1 MTAPLKTVTLKI
13 DGKDVTVPEGTS
25 IWDAAQTVGI
35 PIPVLCHKPPLTP
48 IGVCRACVVEVK
60 GARVFAASCVRPCE
74 SNMEVTTSNDRLE
87 RSRKMLVELLLAD
100 HPVPCDRHKETHS
113 CELELLAEKLGIL
126 KAPVDEL
133 LANAMAP
140 APYKPRFESRAHDK
154 QTASPCGSEPADL
167 SKFLFAKGHDLS
179 NVDIAIDHSACIV
192 CDRCVRA
199 CTDVKHNNVIGRMGK
214 GYATSIS
221 FDMNKPMG
229 QSSCV
234 NCGECMIS
242 CPTGAITSQAEVMSK
257 SIIGKAAGKL
267 GATNASE
274 VLSVE
279 ELIKMPMFSAIS
291 PEFLKRNQGSILLRK
306 FKKGDIVCREGEFG
320 STAFYILSGKAEVF
334 LNTPIGQIKSDKTK
348 ENSSGIFGMLKKFTG
363 GLTRTKTDEVREN
376 SSGKMIRNDGPT
388 DLSLDHPIAMLQEE
402 DLFGEM
408 TCMSFQP
415 RSATVRATEEC
426 TIIEMLRNVL
436 QTLQKNKKFKDKLDK
451 NYRER
456 ALAQHLRSV
465 PIFKDLDESFIKQ
478 LKDRVELLRFDAGQV
493 IVKQGDPA
501 DAFYLIRV
509 GCVKISQSHP
519 GGEMVLTYLGR
530 GEYFGEMGLLKGGP
544 RTASCTALDHV
555 EVVCIRK
562 VHFDFMLSWYDSLR
576 KSFEAE
582 AAKREKQASL
592 VAKSAPDIPLTN
604 FLSQGLMH
612 AQSLL
617 LLDLEKCTRC
627 DECVRACSDAHDGV
641 TRLVRE
647 GMRFDKFLVPTS
659 CRSCMDPL
667 CMVGCPVGSIRR
679 KETLEIIIEDWCVG
693 CGLCAEQCPY
703 GNINMHQFPG
713 EGMVDDPERP
723 GFQKANIQKKAV
735 TCDLCTDLSTPSCV
749 YACPHEA
756 AQRVN
761 AREFFADR
769 ILAEAQK

>member
-25 IWDAAQTVGI
+25 IWDAAQTIGI
-35 PIPVLCHKPPLTP
+35 PIPVLCHKPPMTP
-48 IGVCRACVVEVK
+48 VGVCRACVVEVK

-74 SNMEVTTSNDRLE
+74 NNMEVTTTNDRLE
-87 RSRKMLVELLLAD
+87 RSRKTLVELLLAD
-100 HPVPCDRHKETHS
+100 HPVPCERHKETHS

-126 KAPVDEL
+126 HAPGEAGAKAQEPFKPKF
-133 LANAMAP
+133 AP
-140 APYKPRFESRAHDK
+140 R
-154 QTASPCGSEPADL
+154 SPEKSNVPACQGEPMDL
-167 SKFLFAKGHDLS
+167 SKFLFTKGHDLS
-179 NVDIAIDHSACIV
+179 NHDIAIDHTACIV

-199 CTDVKHNNVIGRMGK
+199 CTEVKHNNVIGRMGK

-221 FDMNKPMG
+221 FDADKPMG

-234 NCGECMIS
+234 NCGECMVS
-242 CPTGAITSQAEVMSK
+242 CPTGAITSQAEV
-257 SIIGKAAGKL
+257 IGKGMLGGAGRLEAGK
-267 GATNASE
+267 NAE

-291 PEFLKRNQGSILLRK
+291 PEFLKRNQGSIILRK

-334 LNTPIGQIKSDKTK
+334 LNTPIGHIKSQKDDKSNT
-348 ENSSGIFGMLKKFTG
+348 GFFGMLRNFSHGLSRSKKE
-363 GLTRTKTDEVREN
+363 EVREN
-376 SSGKMIRNDGPT
+376 SGGKLIRNDGPM
-388 DLSLDHPIAMLQEE
+388 DLSLDNPIAMLQEE

-415 RSATVRATEEC
+415 RSATVRATEDC
-426 TIIEMLRNVL
+426 TIIEMLRNIL
-436 QTLQKNKKFKDKLDK
+436 QTLQKNKKFKEKLDR

-465 PIFKDLDESFIKQ
+465 PIFKDLDETFIKQ
-478 LKDRVELLRFDAGQV
+478 LKDRVELERFDAGQV
-493 IVKQGDPA
+493 IVKQGDVA

-509 GCVKISQSHP
+509 GCVKISQTHP

-530 GEYFGEMGLLKGGP
+530 GEYFGEMGLLKGGV

-555 EVVCIRK
+555 EVVCIKK

-576 KSFEAE
+576 VSFEKE
-582 AAKREKQASL
+582 ATKREKQATL
-592 VAKSAPDIPLTN
+592 VSKSAPDVRLDN
-604 FLSQGLMH
+604 FLGQGLMH

-713 EGMVDDPERP
+713 EGMVDDPDRP

-769 ILAEAQK
+769 ILAEAHK